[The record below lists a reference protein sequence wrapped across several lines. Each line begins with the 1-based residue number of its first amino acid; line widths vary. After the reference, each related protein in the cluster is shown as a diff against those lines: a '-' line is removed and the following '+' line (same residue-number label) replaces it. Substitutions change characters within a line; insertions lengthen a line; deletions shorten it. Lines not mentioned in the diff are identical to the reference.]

1 MISAMHSGGVTE
13 GVEFTDSFQK
23 IDGMVSAFDAN
34 GDGPLRKG
42 EQPFRWSFVEELAR
56 PLAELAPDLRVGV
69 WLLRSGLACRGLDG
83 LVEGMSRLADW
94 IERPA
99 DQVHPIADG
108 SEHPREF
115 HALVLS
121 WLVTPQ
127 FAHAFLSAPLRPA
140 HSLNLGSLAGLED
153 SNAIRLDDSFD
164 GLVSEL
170 RAAREAGRRIDRV
183 LTVEIPDAY
192 QGMGSFLE
200 VLELAIQRLD
210 PPADAPADGAKVSTD
225 SAPNPEIPVLPGTRH
240 DVDRM
245 LKQLINYF
253 RTCEPSHPA
262 PIFLMRVQRMLG
274 CSFEE
279 LMDELYQDSQQ
290 LVARLER
297 PKAS

>member
-1 MISAMHSGGVTE
+1 MASALHDGGGGE
-13 GVEFTDSFQK
+13 SVEFTDAFQK
-23 IDGMVSAFDAN
+23 IDGMVSAFDAH

-42 EQPFRWSFVEELAR
+42 EQPFRWSCIEELAR

-69 WLLRSGLACRGLDG
+69 WLLRASLACRGLDG

-94 IERPA
+94 VGLPP
-99 DQVHPIADG
+99 DQVHPVADG
-108 SEHPREF
+108 AEHPREF

-121 WLVTPQ
+121 WLAAPQ
-127 FAHAFLSAPLRPA
+127 FIHAVLSAPLRPA
-140 HSLNLGSLAGLED
+140 HSLNLGSLAGLEH

-164 GLVSEL
+164 GLVSKL
-170 RAAREAGRRIDRV
+170 WAAHEAGRRIDRV
-183 LTVEIPDAY
+183 MTVEIPDAY
-192 QGMGSFLE
+192 RGVGSFLE
-200 VLELAIQRLD
+200 VLELAIQRLE
-210 PPADAPADGAKVSTD
+210 PADALANGAVESTD
-225 SAPNPEIPVLPGTRH
+225 LASNTEMPVLPGTRH